1 MSDEQ
6 ISTIKVTVSSRMS
19 LEEFNEKIDKEFD
32 ERGIYLVYSYDS
44 QKEMYYLQYIGKSI
58 DLPERVTSKHE
69 HYNDWVKAAGNDTKN
84 MYFSIVTLEK
94 NAHLLICEAAMIY
107 TLQPPINTECKK
119 SFEHEDHKIV
129 FKGRNVCEKSFVVA
143 RDSRKKRDTSK
154 N

>member
-6 ISTIKVTVSSRMS
+6 ISTITVTVSNHM
-19 LEEFNEKIDKEFD
+19 LLTDFNEKIDKEFD
-32 ERGIYLVYSYDS
+32 ERGIYLVYSYDPAK
-44 QKEMYYLQYIGKSI
+44 KECALQYIGKSI
-58 DLPERVTSKHE
+58 DLPERVTNKHE
-69 HYNDWVKAAGNDTKN
+69 HYKDWVKAAGDDTKN

-129 FKGRNVCEKSFVVA
+129 FNGRNVCDQSFVVA
-143 RDSRKKRDTSK
+143 RDSRKK
-154 N
+154 